1 MNFLVQLIGVGLV
14 VLACADI
21 CLTVLFPGVES
32 SLLSMPLS
40 KGLWRLFHFLAHRI
54 PSRKKQILFYSGPTL
69 VILLVVLWVSL
80 LIVGFALIAWP
91 GLGSAIQTLEGPTP
105 TNFTTALYYSGYSL
119 TTLGTGNLAP
129 QTPAYQLL
137 MVIEAALGFSIFTL
151 TITYLL
157 SVYGALIRR
166 NTLALS
172 LRHRTADTADAAEML
187 VRLGAGGDFTGVQR
201 DLGDIAQG
209 FMHLLSSQRSY
220 PVLFF
225 FHYQEIYYA
234 LPRIIYLA
242 IDTTTLVRSALEPER
257 YRSLVRS
264 SAAVELWGSSLQ
276 LLTELYR
283 FLPLRWSTQPD
294 LEREQVWRHRYYQA
308 VDRLRAEGITTIR
321 DLEAGLHI
329 YIGLRRQWEPY
340 LLALT
345 EYMAYDW
352 QAITPAE
359 TQLLPWDLNHNA

>member
-1 MNFLVQLIGVGLV
+1 MSLLVQGVGLGLV
-14 VLACADI
+14 LLACADI

-32 SLLSMPLS
+32 SLISMPLS
-40 KGLWRLFHFLAHRI
+40 KGLWRLFHFLAHLI
-54 PSRKKQILFYSGPTL
+54 PHRKKQLLFYSGPSL
-69 VILLVVLWVSL
+69 VIFLVVLWVSL
-80 LIVGFALIAWP
+80 LVVGFALMVWP
-91 GLGSAIQTLEGPTP
+91 GLGSAIQTSEGPTP

-119 TTLGTGNLAP
+119 TTLGTGDLAP
-129 QTPAYQLL
+129 QTPGYQML

-209 FMHLLSSQRSY
+209 FMNLLSSQRSY
-220 PVLFF
+220 PILFF
-225 FHYQEIYYA
+225 FHYQDIYYA

-242 IDTTTLVRSALEPER
+242 IDTTTLIRSTLEPER
-257 YRSLVRS
+257 YRSLIRS

-276 LLTELYR
+276 LLTELYH
-283 FLPLRWSTQPD
+283 FLPLRWSAQHNS
-294 LEREQVWRHRYYQA
+294 EIEQVWRRRYYQA
-308 VDRLRAEGITTIR
+308 IDLLRAEGITTVG
-321 DLEAGLHI
+321 DLEAGVNI
-329 YIGLRRQWEPY
+329 YITLRRQWQPY

-345 EYMAYDW
+345 DYLAYEW
-352 QAITPAE
+352 QEIAPAE
-359 TQLLPWDLNHNA
+359 AAKKF